1 MNLDGR
7 KKFSADISLLAV
19 AIVWGYTFVAIKDAL
34 ASVTPFNFIAIRFI
48 ISLFLLC
55 VVFRKTLR
63 RLTRSEARGGMVIG
77 IFLFLA
83 YAFQTTGLKYTTASN
98 AGFITGFS
106 VVLVPVFSAMLLKSK
121 PEPESVAGVILA
133 AAGLFLLSY
142 NGSFSLNKGDLLVLF
157 CAVSVAFHI
166 LTVGYYSGKGS
177 AVRITIVQVAA
188 VTLLSGICALVFE
201 KPQLPSGSTAWSA
214 LVVTSVFAT
223 VGAYLVQNTMQRFTS
238 PTHTALIFSGE
249 PVFAGLFGYWLLG
262 EHLAMTAVAGCG
274 LILAGMFIS
283 ELKIFPRKEDKK
295 KEIAF

>member
-1 MNLDGR
+1 MSKQLY
-7 KKFSADISLLAV
+7 ADISLLLV

-34 ASVTPFNFIAIRFI
+34 ASITPFNFIAIRFI
-48 ISLFLLC
+48 ISLVLLC
-55 VVFRKTLR
+55 VIFRKTLMQ
-63 RLTRSEARGGMVIG
+63 LTRTEARGGVVIG

-121 PEPESVAGVILA
+121 PEPESIAGVVLA
-133 AAGLFLLSY
+133 TAGLFLLSY

-166 LTVGYYSGKGS
+166 LTVGYYSGKGN
-177 AVRITIVQVAA
+177 AIRITIIQVAV
-188 VTLLSGICALVFE
+188 VTVLSVICALVFE
-201 KPQLPSGSTAWSA
+201 KPQVPSGRMVWSA
-214 LVVTSVFAT
+214 LVVTAVFAT

-249 PVFAGLFGYWLLG
+249 PVFAGIFGYWLLG

-274 LILAGMFIS
+274 LILAGMCVS
-283 ELKIFPRKEDKK
+283 ELKIFPGKRV
-295 KEIAF
+295 